1 MLKKLS
7 SGLTLAL
14 ALSGL
19 PTQAAVTLNSGWNLI
34 GNGTDQAVSASALFG
49 DSSQYVSVW
58 KWNSTTNTW
67 AFYSPKLSAS
77 DLKTYASSKGY
88 EVLTTINS
96 KEGFWVNANL
106 GGTISSAGIS
116 QTGALLQATDLK
128 NGWNL
133 VASADG
139 KTPAELNT
147 SLSSSFSTANLS
159 MTSAWAWDPTSANW
173 KFYAPSLDAQSST
186 ALADYVKSK
195 NYQLFT
201 SALKMSDGYWLN
213 MGAASSTSST
223 TAGQA
228 AVTYANNLKLAIDQS
243 QASIQTELDKFGLAY
258 QNKVIPSMDTLNKAL
273 SLIDGQCQ
281 FNSSLASVTCVT
293 GAVSVNGGT
302 LTLAGSNNN
311 YTYSGTVNSKTI
323 SGSMVFTPN
332 NSNSFGVSLSGKIPH
347 PVYGAEPVTI
357 NLAAEFNLDTTT
369 LMTGGITISQATV
382 TFPAYANT
390 TGGTLTLTGGSIGME
405 LRNGNVYRD
414 CRAWPNCTIQVDTSA
429 TPQAGMLKKIA
440 GKLSFTTDSG
450 DVVSGDLT
458 ANFVVPA
465 QSAWT
470 ALSKE
475 QKFGIKDNP
484 PIEDLSFTAQLAIKN
499 GKTYSVSAT
508 LNPDFSQVDFAKPYS
523 STNFALGSL
532 QLVIDLGNSGS
543 SSLAKLDMKIERVNY
558 TTAKPTIKLYTG
570 SYDVLTIVPNTT
582 GATYTVDTAAYVNPY
597 GYTDWL
603 VVNSVDNGLPS
614 GVKITTSN
622 SNYVTTLTKS
632 TASNS
637 VNGLVMNGTTQV
649 GEIKNGLLYLDG
661 KIFALN

>member
-1 MLKKLS
+1 MREFKGDVMLKKLS
-7 SGLTLAL
+7 SGLVLAL
-14 ALSGL
+14 ALSSSH
-19 PTQAAVTLNSGWNLI
+19 TQASVTLNSGWNLI
-34 GNGTDQAVSASALFG
+34 GNGTDQAISASAVFG

-77 DLKTYASSKGY
+77 DLKTYATSKGY

-106 GGTISSAGIS
+106 GGAISSTGIS

-147 SLSSSFSTANLS
+147 SLSSSFSAANLS
-159 MTSAWAWDPTSANW
+159 MTSAWAWEPTSASW

-243 QASIQTELDKFGLAY
+243 QASIKTELDNFGLAY
-258 QNKVIPSMDTLNKAL
+258 QNKVIPSMETLNKAL
-273 SLIDGQCQ
+273 TLIDGQCQ
-281 FNSSLASVTCVT
+281 FNQTSASVTCVT

-311 YTYSGTVNSKTI
+311 YTYSGTVNSKAI

-332 NSNSFGVSLSGKIPH
+332 NSNSFGVSLIGKIPH
-347 PVYGAEPVTI
+347 PVYGAEPATI
-357 NLAAEFNLDTTT
+357 NLAAEFSLDTTT
-369 LMTGGITISQATV
+369 LMTGSITISQATV
-382 TFPAYANT
+382 NFPAYAES
-390 TGGTLTLTGGSIGME
+390 TGGTLTLTGGTVGLE
-405 LRNGNVYRD
+405 LRNGNVYQN
-414 CRAWPNCTIQVDTSA
+414 CSAWPNCTIQVDTSA

-450 DVVSGDLT
+450 DAVSGDLT
-458 ANFVVPA
+458 ANFVVPE
-465 QSAWT
+465 QSVWT

-475 QKFGIKDNP
+475 QKFGIKDNA
-484 PIEDLSFTAQLAIKN
+484 PIEDIAFTAKLALKN
-499 GKTYSVSAT
+499 AKTYSVSAT
-508 LNPDFSQVDFAKPYS
+508 LNPDFSKVDFAKPYS
-523 STNFALGSL
+523 STNYALGSL

-543 SSLAKLDMKIERVNY
+543 TSLAKLDMKIERVNF
-558 TTAKPTIKLYTG
+558 TTAKAATTFSPLFPTQQPP
-570 SYDVLTIVPNTT
+570 LTRLTPQVTSTPT
-582 GATYTVDTAAYVNPY
+582 ATPI
-597 GYTDWL
+597 GWWL
-603 VVNSVDNGLPS
+603 IL
-614 GVKITTSN
+614 
-622 SNYVTTLTKS
+622 
-632 TASNS
+632 
-637 VNGLVMNGTTQV
+637 
-649 GEIKNGLLYLDG
+649 
-661 KIFALN
+661 